1 MVPMNNAELSE
12 KRYVLPQQAL
22 NAVPITRTPWG
33 GSRIAAVKARHLQ
46 GSSQNHDM
54 RIGESWEISTG
65 NAFPS
70 RLRDSF
76 SGFAPGATLQDV
88 LARYPLL
95 LGRKVTAAMGSHS
108 PLLLKWLHA
117 SDVLS
122 LQVHPAVGDPNLEAG
137 QDGKPESW
145 LVMDREPGGCLY
157 LGFQDGYSRAEI
169 IQAFE
174 SGRERDVLYR
184 FEPEVG
190 EYICVPPGCVHAIDA
205 GVLLAEPQLVM
216 PGKEGVTLRVSD
228 WGRRYNEKGKRDAAG
243 APRQLHWTQ
252 SLRTID
258 WDLPRGHA
266 IRAGLSSRLK
276 HAAPFYP
283 PAQTPFPAIMYT
295 ETGSFHYQ
303 DLVPDT
309 YSVLTIWKGRCSGT
323 TGGVPWELEAG
334 ESAFV
339 SPHPE
344 PLQFELAA
352 ARASSDIVAGV
363 ADAQVAAAFFS
374 ISL

>member
-1 MVPMNNAELSE
+1 MNNAELSE
-12 KRYVLPQQAL
+12 RRHILPQQAL

-33 GSRIAAVKARHLQ
+33 GNRIAAIKAKHLQ
-46 GSSQNHDM
+46 ENFQ

-76 SGFAPGATLQDV
+76 PGFDPGTPLQDV
-88 LARYPLL
+88 LARHPLL
-95 LGRKVTAAMGSHS
+95 LGRKVTVAMGSHS

-122 LQVHPAVGDPNLEAG
+122 LQVHPAVGDPDLAVG

-145 LVMDREPGGCLY
+145 LVMDREPGGSLY
-157 LGFQDGYSRAEI
+157 LGFKEGFSQSEI

-184 FEPEVG
+184 FEPEIG

-228 WGRRYNEKGKRDAAG
+228 WGRRYNEKGERDPAG
-243 APRQLHWTQ
+243 APRQLHWTE

-258 WDLPRGHA
+258 WDLPRGDN
-266 IRAGLSSRLK
+266 IRSGLSSRLK
-276 HAAPFYP
+276 NAVPFYP
-283 PAQTPFPAIMYT
+283 PAQTPFPTIMYT
-295 ETGSFHYQ
+295 KTGRLHYQ

-309 YSVLTIWKGRCSGT
+309 YSVMTLWKGRCSGT
-323 TGGVPWELEAG
+323 IDGVAWELEAG

-339 SPHPE
+339 SPHKD
-344 PLQFELAA
+344 PLQFELSAA
-352 ARASSDIVAGV
+352 GGSSDVVAGV
-363 ADAQVAAAFFS
+363 ADATVAAAFFS